1 MPFVLLL
8 LIGLTHLAQALEG
21 NQAVDAAALFHR
33 FFPPHVSTPG
43 QDPFG
48 AIERLLVR
56 VSENRGQI
64 SLYAVPAFVWFSTRL
79 FAGIRT
85 ALNEIYDISAR
96 PAPPRHFL
104 LNLLYAK
111 LRDIGMVVATVLLFL
126 ANTAMTA
133 ALTLIESRGVAWLP
147 ELTFFLGSLGRLL
160 AELLAF
166 GFSVSLFYI
175 TYAYASPRRLP
186 WRTVLLAATFTAAM
200 FEVAKRLYGLYL
212 ANFASFEGPSG
223 DANVGAAVL
232 LILWIH
238 YTSVVFLLGGVV
250 AETWEL
256 RKMQQRQR
264 ARLA

>member
-1 MPFVLLL
+1 VLLL

-21 NQAVDAAALFHR
+21 GSTVDAAALFHR

-56 VSENRGQI
+56 VSQNRGQL
-64 SLYAVPAFVWFSTRL
+64 SLYAIPAFVWFSTRL

-85 ALNEIYDISAR
+85 SLNEIYDVSAR

-111 LRDIGMVVATVLLFL
+111 LRDVGMVLATVVLFL
-126 ANTAMTA
+126 GNTLLTA
-133 ALTLIESRGVAWLP
+133 ALTLIQSRGIARMP
-147 ELTFFLGSLGRLL
+147 ELAFFVSTLGRVLG
-160 AELLAF
+160 ELLAF
-166 GFSVSLFYI
+166 AFSVSLFYL
-175 TYAYASPRRLP
+175 TYAHASPRRLP
-186 WRTVLLAATFTAAM
+186 WRTVLLAATFTAAL

-232 LILWIH
+232 LVLWIH

-264 ARLA
+264 ASLA

>member
-1 MPFVLLL
+1 M
-8 LIGLTHLAQALEG
+8 
-21 NQAVDAAALFHR
+21 
-33 FFPPHVSTPG
+33 
-43 QDPFG
+43 
-48 AIERLLVR
+48 
-56 VSENRGQI
+56 
-64 SLYAVPAFVWFSTRL
+64 
-79 FAGIRT
+79 
-85 ALNEIYDISAR
+85 
-96 PAPPRHFL
+96 
-104 LNLLYAK
+104 
-111 LRDIGMVVATVLLFL
+111 
-126 ANTAMTA
+126 
-133 ALTLIESRGVAWLP
+133 
-147 ELTFFLGSLGRLL
+147 
-160 AELLAF
+160 
-166 GFSVSLFYI
+166 SLFYL

-186 WRTVLLAATFTAAM
+186 WRTVLLAATFTAAL